1 MYNNHDV
8 NPLHIML
15 QKLSAYVE
23 RYDGKTKLMYFL
35 TENDDL
41 LEKCDIIWD
50 KLSAYIKK
58 EVDNKSVYN

>member
-1 MYNNHDV
+1 
-8 NPLHIML
+8 ML

-58 EVDNKSVYN
+58 EVDNKSVYNKKF

>member
-1 MYNNHDV
+1 
-8 NPLHIML
+8 ML

-23 RYDGKTKLMYFL
+23 RYDGKTKLMCFL

>member
-1 MYNNHDV
+1 
-8 NPLHIML
+8 ML

-35 TENDDL
+35 TEIDDL